1 MWTIDGLHP
10 FYTRIASSP
19 RMDSVTHLEGFGL
32 ITHHPPTYTV
42 QLPCPQLKAA
52 RFTGAHDS
60 RASDHNGRL
69 GRGVHLGGMLNLG
82 RLGLLLGGLA
92 EQDDLLKD
100 IRRARLGQERV
111 PQSNAMTRLECK
123 L

>member
-1 MWTIDGLHP
+1 MLN
-10 FYTRIASSP
+10 
-19 RMDSVTHLEGFGL
+19 
-32 ITHHPPTYTV
+32 
-42 QLPCPQLKAA
+42 
-52 RFTGAHDS
+52 
-60 RASDHNGRL
+60 SDHNGGLGRL
-69 GRGVHLGGMLNLG
+69 GCGVHLRRMLDLG

-92 EQDDLLKD
+92 EEDDLLKD